1 MEDARKSSRV
11 TTKRGYTAW
20 SSGTSSFKILSV
32 SSSASRV
39 WIVRGFYS
47 QAEIQEDMLH
57 MDLSTFQPR
66 QPLSAADLFHSSLNY
81 IPPTIRREISKTFY
95 VGFSPSSTPLLTPSK
110 HPTAY
115 RRLRRSLK
123 PRWILTPVP
132 STFVLG
138 KGGGWSISLMRG
150 YCEGLV
156 ESWGWGVCHEEGGKG
171 GKLGYRKLER
181 CANDLKFGGGGL
193 GVGIRNRWCGGVLFG

>member
-66 QPLSAADLFHSSLNY
+66 QPLSAADLFHSS
-81 IPPTIRREISKTFY
+81 PH
-95 VGFSPSSTPLLTPSK
+95 
-110 HPTAY
+110 HPT
-115 RRLRRSLK
+115 RDIQNLLRRIFTIFDAIAHALK
-123 PRWILTPVP
+123 ASNGIPTPHAVIEAAMDINT
-132 STFVLG
+132 SAVHFCLG
-138 KGGGWSISLMRG
+138 KGGRVEYILDAWILQGISRVL
-150 YCEGLV
+150 
-156 ESWGWGVCHEEGGKG
+156 
-171 GKLGYRKLER
+171 
-181 CANDLKFGGGGL
+181 GL
-193 GVGIRNRWCGGVLFG
+193 GRLS